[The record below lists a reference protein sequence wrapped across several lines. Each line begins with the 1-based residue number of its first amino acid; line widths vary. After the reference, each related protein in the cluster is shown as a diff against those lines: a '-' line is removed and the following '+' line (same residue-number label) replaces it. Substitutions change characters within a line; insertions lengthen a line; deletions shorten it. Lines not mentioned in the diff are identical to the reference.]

1 MTEAQNIGLLL
12 PVLAVAAF
20 SPPPNASA
28 AAMHAAAFAAAEA
41 TGLLLAGPLSPGP
54 MAVRYADC
62 AARGL
67 DPRNGR
73 TARWSSCSSQRSN
86 SSSLPIAYSCAETL
100 RATDPVGRR
109 WPSRTCSRD
118 RAAAS
123 LDAIVRSGTPSE
135 CAISRLVY
143 PWT

>member
-1 MTEAQNIGLLL
+1 MLL

-20 SPPPNASA
+20 TPAPKANA
-28 AAMHAAAFAAAEA
+28 AATPAAAFAVAEA
-41 TGLLLAGPLSPGP
+41 PGLLLAGPVSPCP
-54 MAVRYADC
+54 TAVRYADC

-67 DPRNGR
+67 DPRSGR

-100 RATDPVGRR
+100 RATDPAGRR

-135 CAISRLVY
+135 CAISWSVY